1 MGLKFVGLFS
11 LGLFTFF
18 VAPKN
23 CLEIYLSDNPRTSHL
38 ELRHDKLLFTIPGK
52 VGQDAEGGDFEGPR
66 ADHGAAEARRRG
78 REVVRVRLGDP
89 RPRERLLRMKAS
101 RLPEKKPKLFVCLS
115 VCGTKDPSFFLAR
128 LRCLSFCAFVFV
140 IPFDSRKF

>member
-101 RLPEKKPKLFVCLS
+101 RLPEKKPKLFVCLC
-115 VCGTKDPSFFLAR
+115 VWHQRPVFLSCTSS
-128 LRCLSFCAFVFV
+128 LFKFLCFCFCYPA
-140 IPFDSRKF
+140 